1 MQFIRHLRAAFARR
15 FATTFLV
22 SGIASSS
29 LAATSEWAHFD
40 SSGRLAY
47 KTLPTGER
55 IMDFSHAGYMGGGVA
70 LPTVPVKRT
79 VKPSGDDS
87 EAIQKA
93 INEVSALKLAE
104 RGAVLLAPG
113 TFTCSNM
120 LTIAASGVVLRGSG
134 SGEAGTVIK
143 LAGRAHN
150 GIAI

>member
-79 VKPSGDDS
+79 VKPSGGADDT
-87 EAIQKA
+87 ATIQAA
-93 INEVSALKLAE
+93 INEVAAMPLK
-104 RGAVLLAPG
+104 
-113 TFTCSNM
+113 
-120 LTIAASGVVLRGSG
+120 
-134 SGEAGTVIK
+134 
-143 LAGRAHN
+143 
-150 GIAI
+150 